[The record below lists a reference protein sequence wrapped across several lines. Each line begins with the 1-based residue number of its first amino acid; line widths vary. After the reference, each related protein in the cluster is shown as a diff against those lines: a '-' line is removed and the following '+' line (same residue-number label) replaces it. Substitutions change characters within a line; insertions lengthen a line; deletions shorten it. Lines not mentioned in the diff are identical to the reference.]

1 MEYYFFIQDSYNF
14 THSIDNCI
22 VSYYLKCTL
31 DSAVKMLHD
40 LGANRPTYYENLNK
54 TGCSKWSYY
63 RDHIHYDDGIYIKL
77 GKYKIWIKEEK
88 RAELLP
94 VMQVEV
100 NPNKHSGKTSFNEII
115 DFIRQNCTDGHLYK
129 YDYAIDIPVALN
141 DVQIFGS
148 RKEKGLY
155 KGTRYFGQRNKHG
168 YCKIYDKAK
177 EQKSAEV
184 LTRVEH
190 TLVNDQIVS
199 LESFYIRQSAEL
211 PDLSGLSKST
221 KTIVLLCM
229 ELKQLGGDYM
239 SILEDNTDRRL
250 KKQVLEHLQGSFI
263 EYEYNLDILNKLLA
277 KVSDLFRI
285 SYTDANGFMNC
296 VDEELP
302 FD

>member
-1 MEYYFFIQDSYNF
+1 MEYYYSVQDAHNF
-14 THSIDNCI
+14 THSIDNCV

-31 DSAVKMLHD
+31 DSAVKILHG

-94 VMQVEV
+94 VIQIEV
-100 NPNKHSGKTSFNEII
+100 NPNKHAGKASFNEIL
-115 DFIRQNCTDGHLYK
+115 DFIRQNCTDGHLDK

-141 DVQIFGS
+141 DVQVFGS

-168 YCKIYDKAK
+168 YCKIYDKGK
-177 EQKSAEV
+177 EQKSAEA

-199 LESFYIRQSAEL
+199 LESFYIRQSEECS
-211 PDLSGLSKST
+211 DLSDLSNST
-221 KTIVLLCM
+221 KTIVLLCL
-229 ELKQLGGDYM
+229 EIKQLGGDYL
-239 SILEDNTDRRL
+239 SIIDGMNPRT
-250 KKQVLEHLQGSFI
+250 KKQIMEHLQGGFI
-263 EYEYNLDILNKLLA
+263 EYEYNLDILNKLIE
-277 KVSDLFRI
+277 KVSELFRV
-285 SYTDANGFMNC
+285 SYTDANGFMNI

>member
-1 MEYYFFIQDSYNF
+1 MEYYYSVQDAHNF
-14 THSIDNCI
+14 THSIDNCV

-31 DSAVKMLHD
+31 DSAVKILHG

-94 VMQVEV
+94 VIQIEV
-100 NPNKHSGKTSFNEII
+100 NPNKHSGKASFNEII
-115 DFIRQNCTDGHLYK
+115 DFIRQNCTDGHLDK

-148 RKEKGLY
+148 RKEIGLY

-168 YCKIYDKAK
+168 YCKIYDKGK
-177 EQKSAEV
+177 EQKSADV

-199 LESFYIRQSAEL
+199 LESFYIRQSEECS
-211 PDLSGLSKST
+211 DLSGLSNST
-221 KTIVLLCM
+221 KTIVLLCL
-229 ELKQLGGDYM
+229 EIKQLGGDYL
-239 SILEDNTDRRL
+239 SIIDGMNPRT
-250 KKQVLEHLQGSFI
+250 KKQIVEHLQGGFI

-277 KVSDLFRI
+277 KISDLFRI
-285 SYTDANGFMNC
+285 SYADANGFMNC

>member
-1 MEYYFFIQDSYNF
+1 MEYYYSVQDAHNF

-31 DSAVKMLHD
+31 DSAVKILHS
-40 LGANRPTYYENLNK
+40 LGANRPSYYENLNK

-77 GKYKIWIKEEK
+77 GKYKIWIKEK
-88 RAELLP
+88 RLVELLP
-94 VMQVEV
+94 VIQIEV
-100 NPNKHSGKTSFNEII
+100 NPNKHVGKASFNEII
-115 DFIRQNCTDGHLYK
+115 DFIRQNCTDGHLDK

-141 DVQIFGS
+141 DVQVFGS

-168 YCKIYDKAK
+168 YCKIYDKGK
-177 EQKSAEV
+177 EQKSADS
-184 LTRVEH
+184 LTRIEH
-190 TLVNDQIVS
+190 TLVNGQIVS

-211 PDLSGLSKST
+211 PDLSDLSKST

-239 SILEDNTDRRL
+239 SILDDNTDRRL
-250 KKQVLEHLQGSFI
+250 KKQILEHLQGGFI

-277 KVSDLFRI
+277 KVSDLFGI

-296 VDEELP
+296 LDDDLP

>member
-1 MEYYFFIQDSYNF
+1 MVYYYSVQDSYNF

-31 DSAVKMLHD
+31 DSAVKILHD
-40 LGANRPTYYENLNK
+40 LGANRPSYYENLNK

-77 GKYKIWIKEEK
+77 GKYKIWLKEEK

-94 VMQVEV
+94 VIQVEV
-100 NPNKHSGKTSFNEII
+100 NPNKHAGKASFNEVI
-115 DFIRQNCTDGHLYK
+115 DFIRQNCTDGHLDK

-177 EQKSAEV
+177 EQKSAEA

-190 TLVNDQIVS
+190 TLVNDHIVS
-199 LESFYIRQSAEL
+199 LESFYIRQSEECS
-211 PDLSGLSKST
+211 DLSGLSNST

-229 ELKQLGGDYM
+229 EIKQLGGDYL
-239 SILEDNTDRRL
+239 SIIDGMNPRT
-250 KKQVLEHLQGSFI
+250 KKQIMEHLQGGFI
-263 EYEYNLDILNKLLA
+263 EYEYNLDILNDLLG
-277 KVSDLFRI
+277 KISDLFYV

>member
-1 MEYYFFIQDSYNF
+1 MEYYYSVQDAHNF
-14 THSIDNCI
+14 THSIDNCV

-31 DSAVKMLHD
+31 NSAVKILHD
-40 LGANRPTYYENLNK
+40 LGSNRPTYYENLNK

-77 GKYKIWIKEEK
+77 GKYKIWLKEEK

-94 VMQVEV
+94 VIQIEV
-100 NPNKHSGKTSFNEII
+100 NPNKHAGKASFNEIL
-115 DFIRQNCTDGHLYK
+115 DFICQNCTDGHLDK

-141 DVQIFGS
+141 DVQVFGS

-168 YCKIYDKAK
+168 YCKIYDKGK
-177 EQKSAEV
+177 EQKSADA

-199 LESFYIRQSAEL
+199 LESFYIRHSAESS
-211 PDLSGLSKST
+211 DLSDLSNST
-221 KTIVLLCM
+221 KTIVLLCL
-229 ELKQLGGDYM
+229 EIKQLGGDYLSIIDGM
-239 SILEDNTDRRL
+239 NPRTKKQILE
-250 KKQVLEHLQGSFI
+250 HSQGGFI
-263 EYEYNLDILNKLLA
+263 EYEYDLNILNKLLA
-277 KVSDLFRI
+277 KISDLFYI
-285 SYTDANGFMNC
+285 SYTDANGFMNI

-302 FD
+302 FV